1 MNVVGVATED
11 SRAYYSIL
19 SRLKKT
25 NLRFVSMTPAQA
37 ARERIWP
44 VLTTR
49 SELPIFEGVS
59 IPIEELDENPLIME
73 GQILARTLRETRRV
87 LLIGVDPGLRIGVA
101 VYYGGVRLGSMTVDS
116 VDSLQQKIRGV
127 VKSVPHQKAMVRIG
141 DGYPK
146 QSRVIAETVAME
158 LPETIV
164 EIVDEKGTSQNNER
178 GTTRDQVAAARIA
191 FRKGAILDVSAK

>member
-1 MNVVGVATED
+1 MNVVGVATEN

-37 ARERIWP
+37 VREGVWP
-44 VLTTR
+44 VITTR
-49 SELPIFEGVS
+49 EEVMIFAGVS

-73 GQILARTLRETRRV
+73 GQILARTIRETRRF

-101 VYYGGVRLGSMTVDS
+101 VYYGGVWLGSLTVSS
-116 VDSLQQKIRGV
+116 VDSLRQKILSIVRDI
-127 VKSVPHQKAMVRIG
+127 PHKKAVVRIG

-146 QSRVIAETVAME
+146 QSRTIAQIVANE
-158 LPETIV
+158 IPEVLV
-164 EIVDEKGTSQNNER
+164 EIVNEKGTSLNNR
-178 GTTRDQVAAARIA
+178 KGMTRDQVAAARIA
-191 FRKGAILDVSAK
+191 FRKGASMVRVP

>member
-1 MNVVGVATED
+1 MKVIGIATGD
-11 SRAYYSIL
+11 GRAYYSIL

-37 ARERIWP
+37 ARERVWP
-44 VLTTR
+44 VITTR
-49 SELPIFEGVS
+49 RELAIFEGVS

-73 GQILARTLRETRRV
+73 GQILARTVRETRRV

-101 VYYGGVRLGSMTVDS
+101 IYYGGVRLGSTTVNS
-116 VDSLQQKIRGV
+116 VDLLQQKILNV
-127 VKSVPHQKAMVRIG
+127 VQSIPHKRAMVRIG

-146 QSRVIAETVAME
+146 QSRVIAETVASE

-164 EIVDEKGTSQNNER
+164 EIVNER
-178 GTTRDQVAAARIA
+178 GTSIGNQKGMTRDQVAAARIA
-191 FRKGAILDVSAK
+191 FRKGAILGSAVP